1 MDKKK
6 LTFVLNSIY
15 VLIIGAIAYF
25 SVVYAFKYAAPFII
39 GFILAAMFQPLIHLI
54 QRKTRL
60 PIKLIA
66 IVVILAFF
74 AILGVLLG
82 WGSFRVFVFLGNF
95 FDGLPE
101 LYFLTIVPFL
111 ERMSNDFS
119 QLVSQLDPSIVR
131 SIEQYFNN
139 FIGSTST
146 IITDISVSVVQAISS
161 NATKVPMMFVS
172 TLVTIIF
179 TFFIAIDYDKI
190 TTFIKNQLSVKVK
203 ETIEDL
209 NGFLV
214 SILKKYGK
222 SYLIIVSITFAE
234 LALALSI
241 LGVNNALIIAFL
253 IAIFDILPILGTG
266 GIVIPWAIFVLI
278 DGNIFLGVS
287 LLVVYVIITVI
298 RNIIEPRIVGYQVGL
313 HPVITLLAMF
323 VGVRIIGF
331 FGLFIAPITLAI
343 LKSFHDANKIKL
355 YKEPIEIKEIE

>member
-6 LTFVLNSIY
+6 ISFVLNSAY
-15 VLIIGAIAYF
+15 VLIIGAIVYF
-25 SVVYAFKYAAPFII
+25 SVMYAFKYAAPFII
-39 GFILAAMFQPLIHLI
+39 GFILAAMFQPLIRLI
-54 QRKTRL
+54 QRKTKL

-66 IVVILAFF
+66 IVVIFSFF

-82 WGSFRVFVFLGNF
+82 WGSFRVIVFLGSF

-101 LYFLTIVPFL
+101 LYYSTIVPFL

-119 QLVSQLDPSIVR
+119 QLVSELDPSIVKN
-131 SIEQYFNN
+131 IEQYFNS
-139 FIGSTST
+139 FIGSSST
-146 IITDISVSVVQAISS
+146 IISEISVGVVQAIST

-179 TFFIAIDYDKI
+179 TFFIAIDYEKI
-190 TTFIKNQLSVKVK
+190 IKFIKNQLSLKVK

-209 NGFLV
+209 NGFLI

-222 SYLIIVSITFAE
+222 SYLIIVTITFAE
-234 LALALSI
+234 LAIALSL

-266 GIVIPWAIFVLI
+266 GIVIPWAVFLLI
-278 DGNIFLGVS
+278 EGNIFLGVA
-287 LLVVYVIITVI
+287 LFVVYVIITVV
-298 RNIIEPRIVGYQVGL
+298 RNIIEPRIIGYQVGL
-313 HPVITLLAMF
+313 HPVVTLLAMF
-323 VGVRIIGF
+323 IGVRIIGF

-355 YKEPIEIKEIE
+355 YKEPIETKEIE